1 MKLEFSRK
9 IFEKKTSQVS
19 NFVKFPP
26 LKAQLFHT
34 GERTEIMKP
43 IVAFRNFAKE
53 PNKVVTWC

>member
-9 IFEKKTSQVS
+9 IFEKNLSS
-19 NFVKFPP
+19 VKFREIPSTE
-26 LKAQLFHT
+26 AQLFHT